1 MSTQPILYL
10 GATAKVIAD
19 GTVDLNTAS
28 IINATSITATT
39 FTGALTGTAT
49 NTSGIN
55 TISDNTNNSCYIPFT
70 KSTAGNSRPLYVDDT
85 SGPLTYNPS
94 TSTLS
99 ATTLLATTVSATN
112 INGILNGNVANAS
125 TVASN
130 SSGALTITNGSAQAL
145 TINSIQGSTNIQS
158 NGTTIATVSST
169 GLAMATG
176 TTVTAPLFSGIIDT
190 GGLVYL
196 QTVSANITGSASA
209 VNFNLANIFNSTY
222 KNYRIVLSPST
233 QLSFGAYP
241 AYSLYAFLGT
251 SVPTV
256 GILGG
261 FEVTSSS
268 TSTVVAIYSSQTF
281 ATTPLVI
288 AVSQSINHQNV
299 IEIENVGYAYT
310 QSQQVGI
317 KCKSFYGNPGVT
329 GFSDR
334 SITCGGLSG
343 CLITGLTLQ
352 QSSISSGNN
361 MVLSATVYGYK

>member
-1 MSTQPILYL
+1 MSQPILYL

-28 IINATSITATT
+28 IINATNITASSI
-39 FTGALTGTAT
+39 TGALTGTAT

-70 KSTAGNSRPLYVDDT
+70 KSTAGTSRPLYVDDT
-85 SGPLTYNPS
+85 TGPLVYNPS

-99 ATTLLATTVSATN
+99 ATN
-112 INGILNGNVANAS
+112 
-125 TVASN
+125 
-130 SSGALTITNGSAQAL
+130 
-145 TINSIQGSTNIQS
+145 
-158 NGTTIATVSST
+158 
-169 GLAMATG
+169 
-176 TTVTAPLFSGIIDT
+176 FSGLLDT

-196 QTVSANITGSASA
+196 QTATATITGSASS
-209 VNFNLANIFNSTY
+209 VTFNLANLFNSTY

-233 QLSFGAYP
+233 QLSFSAYP

-268 TSTVVAIYSSQTF
+268 SSIVSAIYSSQTF

-343 CLITGLTLQ
+343 CTITGLTLQ
-352 QSSISSGNN
+352 QSSIGSGNN

>member
-1 MSTQPILYL
+1 MSQPILYL

-28 IINATSITATT
+28 IINATNITASSI
-39 FTGALTGTAT
+39 TGALTGTAS

-70 KSTAGNSRPLYVDDT
+70 KSTAGTSRPLYVDDT
-85 SGPLTYNPS
+85 TGPLTYNPS
-94 TSTLS
+94 TSTL
-99 ATTLLATTVSATN
+99 TATN
-112 INGILNGNVANAS
+112 
-125 TVASN
+125 
-130 SSGALTITNGSAQAL
+130 
-145 TINSIQGSTNIQS
+145 
-158 NGTTIATVSST
+158 
-169 GLAMATG
+169 
-176 TTVTAPLFSGIIDT
+176 FSGLLDT

-196 QTVSANITGSASA
+196 QTATATISGSASA
-209 VNFNLANIFNSTY
+209 VTFNLANLFNSTY

-233 QLSFGAYP
+233 QLSFSAYP

-268 TSTVVAIYSSQTF
+268 PTTVSAIYSSQTF

-310 QSQQVGI
+310 QLQQVGI

-334 SITCGGLSG
+334 SITCSGLSG
-343 CLITGLTLQ
+343 CTITGLTLQ
-352 QSSISSGNN
+352 QSSIGSGNN